1 MECTLEEALKKGVEA
16 HRAGEIEEAD
26 GIYTAILKAQPKN
39 PDANHNMGVLAVGV
53 GKAGEALAFFKTALE
68 ANPSI
73 GQFWLSYADALIKL
87 NRIADAKALFNQAK
101 DKGAN
106 GEAFDQL
113 DQRLSEL
120 SVNSQDPPSD
130 QLQPIIN
137 LYTQGQLQQA
147 LSEVSEMLR
156 RFPNSAV
163 LYNIAGSANAGLM
176 QYDAAIERYKQALK
190 IKPDY
195 AEAYYNIGSVL
206 QSSGD
211 RKGSIDSYQKALKIK
226 PDYAE
231 AHNNM
236 GVCLNDLG
244 DVWGAIES
252 YKRAVSIKPD
262 YAEAYYNMGIAL
274 NDKGDLVGA
283 IGSFKRSLKIK
294 PGYVEAY
301 NHMGLA
307 LQVRGDLD
315 AAIVCFKQALRINPD
330 HVEAH
335 YNMGIALND
344 KGDLDGSTESLKMA
358 LKIKPDYAGAA
369 FNLSGLVEN
378 ISESKSW
385 IEHCLRLD
393 QNHLEAKLI
402 LAALR
407 FYEGDKTT
415 FDDLMQSP
423 LKDHPFM
430 RSFAWVFDLTEL
442 PELFFHRWALF
453 DYVVGQSITSRPF
466 YEFGVW
472 RGEAFRY
479 LIKTFKK
486 GYGFDTFEGIPEDW
500 HHEKTGSYPSDG
512 NIPQIEG
519 GEFIVGKFDNTLLT
533 FFSEPRPTASLIN
546 FDADLYS
553 STICALNHSK
563 PVIDQHTLLVF
574 DEFLMNDNWED
585 DEYKAL
591 NEFCLQNNYT
601 YEVLAVSFITKQVAV
616 RLVNT

>member
-1 MECTLEEALKKGVEA
+1 MECTLDEALKKGVEA

-26 GIYTAILKAQPKN
+26 GIYTAILKAQPKH
-39 PDANHNMGVLAVGV
+39 PDANHNMGILAVGV
-53 GKAGEALAFFKTALE
+53 GKAEEALPFFKTALE

-87 NRIADAKALFNQAK
+87 NRIADAKAVFNHAK

-106 GEAFDQL
+106 SEPFDQL
-113 DQRLSEL
+113 EQRLSEL
-120 SVNSQDPPSD
+120 SLNSQDPPSN

-137 LYTQGQLQQA
+137 LYAQGQLKQA
-147 LSEVSEMLR
+147 LSDTTKVLK
-156 RFPNSAV
+156 RFPNSAI

-206 QSSGD
+206 QS
-211 RKGSIDSYQKALKIK
+211 KGGLKASIDSYQQALKLK
-226 PDYAE
+226 PDYAQ
-231 AHNNM
+231 AHNNI

-244 DVWGAIES
+244 DVVGAIES
-252 YKRAVSIKPD
+252 YKRAVLIKPD
-262 YAEAYYNMGIAL
+262 HGEAYYNMGIAL
-274 NDKGDLVGA
+274 NDKGDLEGA

-294 PGYVEAY
+294 PGYVDAY

-307 LQVRGDLD
+307 LQCRGDLE
-315 AAIVCFKQALRINPD
+315 AAIVCYKQALQIKPD

-344 KGDLDGSTESLKMA
+344 KGDLDGSTESFKMA
-358 LKIKPDYAGAA
+358 LKVKPDYVGAA
-369 FNLSGLVEN
+369 FNLSGLAKN

-385 IEHCLRLD
+385 IEHCLHLD
-393 QNHLEAKLI
+393 QGHLEAKLT
-402 LAALR
+402 LAALT
-407 FYEGDKTT
+407 FYEGDKTV

-423 LKDHPFM
+423 LKNHPFM
-430 RSFAWVFDLTEL
+430 RSFAWVFDLPEL

-500 HHEKTGSYPSDG
+500 HHEKTGSYSSDG

-519 GEFIVGKFDNTLLT
+519 GEFIVGKFDNTLLP

>member
-236 GVCLNDLG
+236 V
-244 DVWGAIES
+244 
-252 YKRAVSIKPD
+252 
-262 YAEAYYNMGIAL
+262 
-274 NDKGDLVGA
+274 
-283 IGSFKRSLKIK
+283 
-294 PGYVEAY
+294 
-301 NHMGLA
+301 
-307 LQVRGDLD
+307 
-315 AAIVCFKQALRINPD
+315 
-330 HVEAH
+330 
-335 YNMGIALND
+335 
-344 KGDLDGSTESLKMA
+344 
-358 LKIKPDYAGAA
+358 
-369 FNLSGLVEN
+369 
-378 ISESKSW
+378 
-385 IEHCLRLD
+385 
-393 QNHLEAKLI
+393 
-402 LAALR
+402 
-407 FYEGDKTT
+407 
-415 FDDLMQSP
+415 
-423 LKDHPFM
+423 
-430 RSFAWVFDLTEL
+430 FA
-442 PELFFHRWALF
+442 
-453 DYVVGQSITSRPF
+453 
-466 YEFGVW
+466 
-472 RGEAFRY
+472 
-479 LIKTFKK
+479 
-486 GYGFDTFEGIPEDW
+486 
-500 HHEKTGSYPSDG
+500 
-512 NIPQIEG
+512 
-519 GEFIVGKFDNTLLT
+519 
-533 FFSEPRPTASLIN
+533 
-546 FDADLYS
+546 
-553 STICALNHSK
+553 
-563 PVIDQHTLLVF
+563 
-574 DEFLMNDNWED
+574 
-585 DEYKAL
+585 
-591 NEFCLQNNYT
+591 
-601 YEVLAVSFITKQVAV
+601 
-616 RLVNT
+616 

>member
-1 MECTLEEALKKGVEA
+1 
-16 HRAGEIEEAD
+16 
-26 GIYTAILKAQPKN
+26 
-39 PDANHNMGVLAVGV
+39 
-53 GKAGEALAFFKTALE
+53 
-68 ANPSI
+68 
-73 GQFWLSYADALIKL
+73 
-87 NRIADAKALFNQAK
+87 
-101 DKGAN
+101 
-106 GEAFDQL
+106 
-113 DQRLSEL
+113 
-120 SVNSQDPPSD
+120 
-130 QLQPIIN
+130 
-137 LYTQGQLQQA
+137 
-147 LSEVSEMLR
+147 
-156 RFPNSAV
+156 
-163 LYNIAGSANAGLM
+163 
-176 QYDAAIERYKQALK
+176 
-190 IKPDY
+190 
-195 AEAYYNIGSVL
+195 
-206 QSSGD
+206 
-211 RKGSIDSYQKALKIK
+211 
-226 PDYAE
+226 
-231 AHNNM
+231 
-236 GVCLNDLG
+236 
-244 DVWGAIES
+244 
-252 YKRAVSIKPD
+252 
-262 YAEAYYNMGIAL
+262 
-274 NDKGDLVGA
+274 
-283 IGSFKRSLKIK
+283 
-294 PGYVEAY
+294 
-301 NHMGLA
+301 MGLA
-307 LQVRGDLD
+307 LQCRGDLE
-315 AAIVCFKQALRINPD
+315 AAIVCYKQALQIKPD

-344 KGDLDGSTESLKMA
+344 KGDLDGSAESFKMA
-358 LKIKPDYAGAA
+358 LKVKPDYAGAA
-369 FNLSGLVEN
+369 FNLSGLAKN

-385 IEHCLRLD
+385 IEYCLRLD
-393 QNHLEAKLI
+393 QNHLEAKLT

-407 FYEGDKTT
+407 FYEGDKTV

-423 LKDHPFM
+423 LKNHPFM

-500 HHEKTGSYPSDG
+500 HHEKTGSYSSDG

-519 GEFIVGKFDNTLLT
+519 GEFIVGKFDNTLLP

-591 NEFCLQNNYT
+591 DEFCFHNSFT